1 MSSVPTQFLIYVL
14 PTPTCPIPPVIVP
27 ASDCFEILAGIPTD
41 IQLLVVN
48 NCDPTVADISDVI
61 MSKTLPGL
69 DMTDMA
75 ALPTNDSLILVEF
88 NFTSQSNQIGPQ
100 TFCVIAYTEE
110 QLFHLQTVQQP
121 QQRQRRLQ
129 QPAQLRPHRRL
140 PQQQRAQQHQL
151 VRQPQHQRV
160 RQPQHQRVRQPQ
172 HQRVRQPQAQQLQQL
187 QARLLQRPR
196 RQQQPQLQRR
206 LLQRPRRQQ
215 QPQLQRRQQPQLQRR
230 RQPQQQRRRQPQ
242 QQLRK
247 SR

>member
-100 TFCVIAYTEE
+100 TFC
-110 QLFHLQTVQQP
+110 LFHLQTVQQP

-151 VRQPQHQRV
+151 V

>member
-75 ALPTNDSLILVEF
+75 ALPTNDSLIL
-88 NFTSQSNQIGPQ
+88 
-100 TFCVIAYTEE
+100 
-110 QLFHLQTVQQP
+110 LFHLQTVQQP

-206 LLQRPRRQQ
+206 
-215 QPQLQRRQQPQLQRR
+215 QQPQLQRR

>member
-1 MSSVPTQFLIYVL
+1 MSSAPAQFLIYVL
-14 PTPTCPIPPVIVP
+14 PTPTCPIPPVIMP
-27 ASDCFEILAGIPTD
+27 ATDCFEILAGIPTD

-48 NCDPTVADISDVI
+48 NCNPTVADISDVI
-61 MSKTLPGL
+61 MSKTLSGL

-100 TFCVIAYTEE
+100 TFC
-110 QLFHLQTVQQP
+110 LFHLQTVQQP

-129 QPAQLRPHRRL
+129 QPAQLRPHRRP
-140 PQQQRAQQHQL
+140 PQQQRAQQHQ
-151 VRQPQHQRV
+151 
-160 RQPQHQRVRQPQ
+160 
-172 HQRVRQPQAQQLQQL
+172 RVRQPQAQQAQQLQQLQQL

-196 RQQQPQLQRR
+196 RQQQPQLQ
-206 LLQRPRRQQ
+206 

-230 RQPQQQRRRQPQ
+230 QQPQLPRRQQPQLQRRQQLQ